1 MSFFVGNRLIGEH
14 PVYWIADIASNHD
27 GSLGRAKDLIKL
39 AKDSGADCAKFQHFQ
54 ASRIVSAVG
63 FDGFKTAHQRGWD
76 KSVFEVYEDY
86 SINPDWNEELA
97 QTCKDVGI
105 DFMTT
110 PYDIET
116 VDSIDHLVNAY
127 KIGSG
132 DITYPQLMQEI
143 ARKDKPI
150 FLATGASTMEEV
162 ETAVRHLWNSGNT
175 QLCLMQC
182 NTDYSG
188 HPSYKCINLNV
199 LKTYAKRWPTL
210 PLGLSDHTP
219 EPTSV
224 LGAIAL
230 GATVIE
236 KHFTDDRTRKGPDHG
251 FAIEPD
257 DWAKM
262 RAMGE
267 ILQREMGDGVK
278 RVEANEVDSRIV
290 QRRAI
295 RIKDA
300 SKKLSEDNVEFLRP
314 CPDGALT
321 PAEVDRVLHRRLK
334 RPIESGSALHE
345 ADLE

>member
-14 PVYWIADIASNHD
+14 PVYWIADIGANHD
-27 GSLGRAKDLIKL
+27 GNLTRAKDLIRM
-39 AKDSGADCAKFQHFQ
+39 ARDYGADCAKFQHFK

-116 VDSIDHLVNAY
+116 VDAIDHLVKAY

-132 DITYPQLMQEI
+132 DITYLQLMAKI
-143 ARKDKPI
+143 SAMGKPM
-150 FLATGASTMEEV
+150 FLATGASTMNEV
-162 ETAVRHLWNSGNT
+162 IEAVEHILALNPR
-175 QLCLMQC
+175 LCLMQC

-230 GATVIE
+230 GACVIE
-236 KHFTDDRTRKGPDHG
+236 KHFTDDRTRRGPDHG

-267 ILQREMGDGVK
+267 ILQREMGDGIK
-278 RVEANEVDSRIV
+278 RVEANEEESRIV

-300 SKKLSEDNVEFLRP
+300 KAEFTYENLEFLRP
-314 CPDGALT
+314 CPPGAL
-321 PAEVDRVLHRRLK
+321 PPMQVWKLFHRKLK
-334 RPIESGSALHE
+334 HPLESGGTISE
-345 ADLE
+345 SDLE